1 MNKLEL
7 FLPEHYMIFSLALNV
22 LNKYVIFSFLYGFL
36 LVDLFVEWFTSYLLS
51 EIFGYFLSL

>member
-7 FLPEHYMIFSLALNV
+7 FLPEHYTVFSLAQNV

-36 LVDLFVEWFTSYLLS
+36 FVNLFVDCFTSYLLS
-51 EIFGYFLSL
+51 EIFGYCLSL